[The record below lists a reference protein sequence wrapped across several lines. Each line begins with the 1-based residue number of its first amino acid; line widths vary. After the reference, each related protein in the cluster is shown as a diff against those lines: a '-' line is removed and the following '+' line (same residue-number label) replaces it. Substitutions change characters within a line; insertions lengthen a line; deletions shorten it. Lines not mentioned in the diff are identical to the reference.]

1 MTAIRCFP
9 LKYGVDPSVL
19 EDAADKLLAPD
30 PAVALYLVDEIGK
43 MECLSPRFVAAMRAL
58 LARGKPVI
66 TTVVRQAPA

>member
-1 MTAIRCFP
+1 
-9 LKYGVDPSVL
+9 VDPSVL

-30 PAVALYLVDEIGK
+30 SAVALYLVDEIGK